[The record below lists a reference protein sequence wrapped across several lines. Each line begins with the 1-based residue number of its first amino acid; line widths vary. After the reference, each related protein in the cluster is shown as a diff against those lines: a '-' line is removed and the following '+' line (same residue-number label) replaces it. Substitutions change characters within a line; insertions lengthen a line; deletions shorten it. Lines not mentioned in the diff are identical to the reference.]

1 MFNSRVA
8 NLLLCIDSFQCLELY
23 MVADG
28 QSGSESLFFEVMP
41 ENPLRSFSI
50 GELNQLN
57 HDACESINASM
68 LRVSSPMDNR

>member
-1 MFNSRVA
+1 
-8 NLLLCIDSFQCLELY
+8 

-28 QSGSESLFFEVMP
+28 QSGSESLFLEVMP

-57 HDACESINASM
+57 HDACESMNASM